1 MTMNKSLRKR
11 LKDRAQYLCEYCLSP
26 ESFCPTYYEGDHI
39 TPVSAGGDNAF
50 ENFANACGGC
60 NNNKSNA
67 THAIDPSIGQSVPL
81 YNPRIHVWEDHFCW
95 NDTYTL
101 MEGIS
106 PIGRATI
113 PKLKL
118 NREEVVNLRTLLV
131 SAGLHPIQ

>member
-1 MTMNKSLRKR
+1 MKKPLRKR
-11 LKDRAQYLCEYCLSP
+11 VKERAQYLCEYCLSP
-26 ESFCPTYYEGDHI
+26 ERFCPAYYEGDHI
-39 TPVSAGGDNAF
+39 TPVSEGGKNAF

-67 THAIDPSIGQSVPL
+67 THAIDPLTGQLVPL
-81 YNPRIHVWEDHFCW
+81 YNPRIHNWEVHFCW

-101 MEGIS
+101 MLGSS

-113 PKLKL
+113 KKLKL

-131 SAGLHPIQ
+131 SAGLHPI